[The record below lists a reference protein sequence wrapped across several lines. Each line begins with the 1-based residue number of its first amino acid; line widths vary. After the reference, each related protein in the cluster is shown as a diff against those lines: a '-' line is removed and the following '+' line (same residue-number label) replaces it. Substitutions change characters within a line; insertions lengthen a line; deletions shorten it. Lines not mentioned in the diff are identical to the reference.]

1 VTVANVRTGTLAA
14 EASFIVGALGVGT
27 ARLLTTSG
35 ARLCLATTVTCQS
48 HSVPLSLTTV
58 RITIS
63 IIGIMKSHFV
73 DLMAS
78 LTFDHFA

>member
-1 VTVANVRTGTLAA
+1 MTVANVRTGTLAA

-48 HSVPLSLTTV
+48 HSVPVNELNAV
-58 RITIS
+58 DVIE
-63 IIGIMKSHFV
+63 IMKSRFV
-73 DLMAS
+73 DLT
-78 LTFDHFA
+78 LV